1 MSKALPRSLLG
12 IFTSLLTALTF
23 AACTTAQPSVAR
35 TAATKT
41 AQKERREKSLAYR
54 GKIVRHEDQH
64 LGLTAY
70 VLVLDKEMQFAGD
83 DFVEPCAVQEIQ
95 LCPPDQL
102 DLSEYLTGSVSVDG
116 EAFGEHSAHHI
127 RPVLLSQIVIQR
139 EP

>member
-1 MSKALPRSLLG
+1 MSNVKPRSLLG
-12 IFTSLLTALTF
+12 IFASLLSALTF
-23 AACTTAQPSVAR
+23 VACTTAQPSVAR
-35 TAATKT
+35 TAAKKT

-70 VLVLDKEMQFAGD
+70 VLVLDKEIQFAGD
-83 DFVEPCAVQEIQ
+83 DFVDPCSVQEIQ
-95 LCPPDQL
+95 LCPSEQL
-102 DLSEYLTGSVSVDG
+102 DLSQYVNGSVSVDG